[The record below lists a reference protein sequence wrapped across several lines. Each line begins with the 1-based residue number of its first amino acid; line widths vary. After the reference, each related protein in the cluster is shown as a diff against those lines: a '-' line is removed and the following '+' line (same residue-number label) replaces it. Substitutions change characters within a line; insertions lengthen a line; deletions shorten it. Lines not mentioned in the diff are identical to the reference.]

1 MKDEKEKAVEKRK
14 EIIFKSKYFLRCLDG
29 GDWWFTG
36 NHVIID
42 DHFIEYRKRNWYF
55 ISVDSR
61 QFHWQYIQSIDVDK
75 HLFGATVRMKMAD
88 RSVFVIR
95 GMGKKTANQI
105 RSYAR
110 DFVSKNSQRGTI
122 SALAGAIASAGS
134 VQPVRASSNADEL
147 MKYKQMYDQGIISEA
162 EFQQVKKR
170 LL

>member
-1 MKDEKEKAVEKRK
+1 
-14 EIIFKSKYFLRCLDG
+14 
-29 GDWWFTG
+29 
-36 NHVIID
+36 
-42 DHFIEYRKRNWYF
+42 
-55 ISVDSR
+55 
-61 QFHWQYIQSIDVDK
+61 
-75 HLFGATVRMKMAD
+75 MAD